1 MVSRGRLLA
10 AAALTS
16 FAVALTAI
24 PGAATA
30 ATPGVVIAPTWVPV
44 PSYAAAKHD
53 EPITYANGCHAKGV
67 VTTPIVCTFGNKSGT
82 RTVMLFGDSHA
93 NHWFGAVLNAANV
106 GKWKFKTMTKSGCP
120 VVAVSVRRYKS
131 ANYYPECNTWR
142 SRATTGLQNGTYGR
156 IDVLVI
162 SSWQFHQVLTS
173 TYGSNVTGWVK
184 FAKWQAGLTT
194 TLKKILSGGKVRQV
208 VILRDSPD
216 LPGDMVQAQACYARW
231 GQAAQTKCG
240 TTSAKALSAGI
251 WAAEK
256 RAAAA
261 ASATYP
267 GRVVTVDL
275 STPHCGGGWCGP
287 VDGPY
292 LAFKDDNHWTQTWVK
307 ARQNKPVYTQVKAA
321 MVRAG

>member
-1 MVSRGRLLA
+1 MVRRGRLLA

-16 FAVALTAI
+16 FALAVAAI
-24 PGAATA
+24 PGPATA
-30 ATPGVVIAPTWVPV
+30 ATPGIVIAPTWTPI
-44 PSYAAAKHD
+44 PTYSAAKHD

-67 VTTPIVCTFGNKSGT
+67 VTTPIVCTFGSTSST

-120 VVAVSVRRYKS
+120 AVTVSVRRYKS
-131 ANYYPECNTWR
+131 TNYYPECNTWR
-142 SRATTGLQNGTYGR
+142 SRATTGLRSGSYGR

-173 TYGSNVTGWVK
+173 TYGTNVTGSTK
-184 FAKWQAGLTT
+184 FAKWQQGLTA
-194 TLKKILSGGKVRQV
+194 TLSKILSWGKVKQV

-216 LPGDMVQAQACYARW
+216 LPGDMLQAQACYAAW
-231 GQAAQTKCG
+231 GLAAQTKCG

-256 RAAAA
+256 KAAAGF
-261 ASATYP
+261 P
-267 GRVVTVDL
+267 GRVVAVDL
-275 STPHCGGGWCGP
+275 TTAHCPNSWCGP
-287 VDGPY
+287 IDGPY

-307 ARQNKPVYTQVKAA
+307 ARMNKPVYTLVKAA